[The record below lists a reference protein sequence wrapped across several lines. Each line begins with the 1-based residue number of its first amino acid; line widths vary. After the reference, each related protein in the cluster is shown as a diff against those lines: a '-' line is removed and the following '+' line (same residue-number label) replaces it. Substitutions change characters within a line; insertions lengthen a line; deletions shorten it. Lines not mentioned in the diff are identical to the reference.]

1 MNLSGETWLWI
12 GVGYVLLCV
21 LAYFIQE
28 RFIFRPEK
36 LSDDFEYKYDD
47 PFEEIFFE
55 PEENVKINAL
65 RFYHD
70 KPVGLLIYLHG
81 NTRSIKGW
89 SKYAS
94 DFTRYGYD
102 VLMIDYRGFGKSTGK
117 RTEDNLNKDLHHIY
131 NRMRAK
137 YGYKEE
143 DIVVY
148 GRSLGSGFACKLA
161 SANKPKMLI
170 LDAPYYS
177 FSHLTNRFLPF
188 MPITMLLRFSIRTDI
203 WIRYVRCPI
212 YIIHGSKDM
221 LIPYKS
227 SVNLQGLVPL
237 TARLIPIYG
246 GGHNNLPSF
255 PEYHKKLEEILLGRF
270 DLVFDKYETKDF
282 RDE

>member
-70 KPVGLLIYLHG
+70 KPIGLLIYLHG